1 MKNKPNMAKKV
12 RAMPAAPAEK
22 RRSENSS
29 IGSMGWSL
37 RLSQATNVSNRKEA
51 TTKDARM
58 IPSDHPRSG
67 AWMIP

>member
-12 RAMPAAPAEK
+12 RAMPAAPAEN

-29 IGSMGWSL
+29 MGSMGWSL
-37 RLSQATNVSNRKEA
+37 RLSQATKVSRRRAA
-51 TTKDARM
+51 TTKEAMM